1 MQMTLNEISEV
12 RLISQK
18 VASPEFNTPK
28 EIVSWMGAMQA
39 QDYYMAKWA
48 IGVRLQDTTDKIV
61 QAAIDKGEILRIHV
75 LRPTWHFIPADDIY
89 WMLELSRTKIKS
101 SFKSRDKELE
111 LTDTII
117 AKSQSILEKLLSDIS
132 AVTRDEIS
140 EGFTRAGIRTDANRL
155 SHILI
160 HAELTGLVCSG
171 PIKEKKL
178 TYSLL
183 SIRVPAKKDIP
194 RDEALARLAGKYFRS
209 RCPAT
214 LEDFIWWSNLSATEA
229 RNAIASLK
237 NDFFPETIGSSKY
250 WLPNSFSY
258 EAMKKNSVHLL
269 PAYDEFL
276 IAYKDRNSSLSAI
289 NNKKTVSV
297 NGIFYP
303 VIVVNGQVRGLW
315 KRITQKNKV
324 TVSMD
329 FFQPADNLI
338 NKLLEKKLN
347 AFGQFTGLETILNN
361 KEHYK

>member
-1 MQMTLNEISEV
+1 MTLNEISEV

-18 VASPEFNTPK
+18 VAAPDFKTPE

-39 QDYYMAKWA
+39 QDYSMAKWA
-48 IGVRLQDTTDKIV
+48 IGVRLPDTSDKKV
-61 QAAIDKGEILRIHV
+61 EAAIDKGEILRIHV
-75 LRPTWHFIPADDIY
+75 LRPTWHFIPAADIY

-101 SFKSRDKELE
+101 SFRSRDKELE
-111 LTDTII
+111 LTETVIV
-117 AKSQSILEKLLSDIS
+117 KTQSILEKILSNVSGLTREEIS
-132 AVTRDEIS
+132 AEFI
-140 EGFTRAGIRTDANRL
+140 RAGIRTDANRL

-160 HAELTGLVCSG
+160 HSELIGLVCSG

-183 SIRVPAKKDIP
+183 HERIPAKKDIP

-229 RNAIASLK
+229 RNAVESVK

-250 WLPNSFSY
+250 WLPYSFSY
-258 EAMKKNSVHLL
+258 KVMKKATVHLL

-276 IAYKDRNSSLSAI
+276 IAYRDRNSSLSPI
-289 NNKKTVSV
+289 NNKRTVSV

-303 VIVVNGQVRGLW
+303 LIVVNGQVAGLW

-324 TVSMD
+324 LVSTD
-329 FFQPADNLI
+329 FFQTPDKIIKNLI
-338 NKLLEKKLN
+338 GEKLN
-347 AFGQFTGLETILNN
+347 AFGRFTGRETIVNN
-361 KEHYK
+361 TEQYK

>member
-1 MQMTLNEISEV
+1 MTLNEISEV

-18 VASPEFNTPK
+18 IASSQFKTPK

-39 QDYYMAKWA
+39 QDYAMAKWA
-48 IGVRLQDTTDKIV
+48 IGVRLKDATDKKV
-61 QAAIDKGEILRIHV
+61 ETAIDKGEILRIHV
-75 LRPTWHFIPADDIY
+75 LRPTWHFIPADDIH

-111 LTDTII
+111 LTESII
-117 AKSQSILEKLLSDIS
+117 SKSQSILEKILANVSGL
-132 AVTRDEIS
+132 TREEIS

-160 HAELTGLVCSG
+160 HAELIGLVCSG
-171 PIKEKKL
+171 PLKEKKL

-183 SIRVPAKKDIP
+183 HKRVPDKKDIP

-214 LEDFIWWSNLSATEA
+214 LEDFIWWSNLSVTDA
-229 RNAIASLK
+229 RNAIGSLK
-237 NDFFPETIGSSKY
+237 DEFSPETIGSSKY

-258 EAMKKNSVHLL
+258 KVMKKTSVYLL

-276 IAYKDRNSSLSAI
+276 IAYRDRNNSLSAI
-289 NNKKTVSV
+289 NNKKTVSS

-303 VIVVNGQVRGLW
+303 LIVVNGQVAGLW
-315 KRITQKNKV
+315 KRITSKNKV
-324 TVSMD
+324 SITTD
-329 FFQPADNLI
+329 FFQPTDKFI
-338 NKLLEKKLN
+338 SELLEKKMTV
-347 AFGQFTGLETILNN
+347 FGQFTGKETIYNT
-361 KEHYK
+361 EHYK

>member
-18 VASPEFNTPK
+18 VASAEFKTPE
-28 EIVSWMGAMQA
+28 EIVSWMGAIQA
-39 QDYYMAKWA
+39 QDYSMAKWA
-48 IGVRLQDTTDKIV
+48 IGVRLPDTTDKKV
-61 QAAIDKGEILRIHV
+61 EAAIDKGEILRIHV

-101 SFKSRDKELE
+101 SFRSRDKELE
-111 LTDTII
+111 LTETVIV
-117 AKSQSILEKLLSDIS
+117 KTQSILEKILSNVSGLTREEIS
-132 AVTRDEIS
+132 AE
-140 EGFTRAGIRTDANRL
+140 FTRAGIRTDANRL

-160 HAELTGLVCSG
+160 HSELIGLVCSG

-183 SIRVPAKKDIP
+183 HKRIPAKKDIP

-214 LEDFIWWSNLSATEA
+214 LEDFIWWSNLSATDA
-229 RNAIASLK
+229 RNAVESVK
-237 NDFFPETIGSSKY
+237 NDFFSETIGSSKY
-250 WLPNSFSY
+250 WLPYSFSY
-258 EAMKKNSVHLL
+258 KVMKKTSVHLL

-276 IAYKDRNSSLSAI
+276 IAYKDRKSSLSPI

-303 VIVVNGQVRGLW
+303 LIVVNGQVRGLW
-315 KRITQKNKV
+315 KRLTQKNKII
-324 TVSMD
+324 VSLD
-329 FFQPADNLI
+329 FFQPSDKFINNLI
-338 NKLLEKKLN
+338 AEKLN
-347 AFGQFTGLETILNN
+347 AFGRFTGRETIVNN
-361 KEHYK
+361 TEQYK